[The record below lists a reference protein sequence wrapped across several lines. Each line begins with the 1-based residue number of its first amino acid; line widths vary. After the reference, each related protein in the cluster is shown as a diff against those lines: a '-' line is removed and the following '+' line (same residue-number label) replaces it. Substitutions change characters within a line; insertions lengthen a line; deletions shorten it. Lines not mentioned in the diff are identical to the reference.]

1 MIAKHLIL
9 FNSQTENLFDKSL
22 YKIEKRI
29 SYVKKNIF
37 IIFIFIF
44 LESYFSFIRNSYG
57 NLFDVNILDGNI
69 LLDLHILFE
78 QYFREVSSRM
88 RIQNT

>member
-9 FNSQTENLFDKSL
+9 FNSQTENLFDKLL
-22 YKIEKRI
+22 YKIKKRI
-29 SYVKKNIF
+29 SYVKKTFSSFLSLFSLKAIF
-37 IIFIFIF
+37 P
-44 LESYFSFIRNSYG
+44 LRNSYG

-69 LLDLHILFE
+69 LVDLHILFE

>member
-44 LESYFSFIRNSYG
+44 LESYFSF
-57 NLFDVNILDGNI
+57 
-69 LLDLHILFE
+69 
-78 QYFREVSSRM
+78 
-88 RIQNT
+88 TK